1 MLKII
6 RVGALIKFQK
16 GLTIPWQAML
26 NGAYMAVPATNPV
39 WKVSGHV
46 SAHKSFASNVCIT

>member
-6 RVGALIKFQK
+6 RVGAVIKFQK

-46 SAHKSFASNVCIT
+46 SAHKFIC